1 MNRKQLIESQLR
13 ALGITPEMLG
23 PVEHLPLQATP
34 DYGALV
40 EEQDEFHLGAT
51 RAQARDVPS
60 FGKAFRQAMSWL
72 KKDAVSQDDTEPT
85 TMLRRH
91 ASMAPAPP
99 ESALLPAH
107 SSVMDALGLRIE
119 VDPAGRDLRVI
130 SREGGAFQVRPD
142 LHAVEAQVADA
153 AGIARVTLQ
162 QDGRFLIESAAGSP
176 MVVGWRD
183 SRNLLLRPVYPWA
196 APPVEEWTT
205 MTTDRWMQD
214 RLSQGAR
221 ADAWTRTSL
230 AGQLARLCEP
240 ESRDVAALIASG
252 RLQDLVS
259 EVELA
264 PRRWARALPPSEKA
278 ALEQQAVRRAEAL
291 GDDLTDLF
299 DTLSADMAEASES
312 WAHLCHRRD
321 DIESVRLLLKEAGTG
336 AALDAA
342 LEALDRTG
350 RAVRI
355 NLEAS
360 LTSDDER
367 LRRVALGDPSAWWG
381 STDFEAHYF

>member
-1 MNRKQLIESQLR
+1 
-13 ALGITPEMLG
+13 
-23 PVEHLPLQATP
+23 
-34 DYGALV
+34 
-40 EEQDEFHLGAT
+40 
-51 RAQARDVPS
+51 
-60 FGKAFRQAMSWL
+60 
-72 KKDAVSQDDTEPT
+72 
-85 TMLRRH
+85 
-91 ASMAPAPP
+91 
-99 ESALLPAH
+99 
-107 SSVMDALGLRIE
+107 
-119 VDPAGRDLRVI
+119 
-130 SREGGAFQVRPD
+130 

>member
-1 MNRKQLIESQLR
+1 MNPELLLEHQLR
-13 ALGITPEMLG
+13 AIGITPEMLG
-23 PVEHLPLQATP
+23 AIERLPLQAAP
-34 DYGALV
+34 PHA
-40 EEQDEFHLGAT
+40 
-51 RAQARDVPS
+51 ARLMERSYRMLEDVI
-60 FGKAFRQAMSWL
+60 
-72 KKDAVSQDDTEPT
+72 DA
-85 TMLRRH
+85 
-91 ASMAPAPP
+91 APAFLEGPRALGTGA
-99 ESALLPAH
+99 ESRAPGARVSRRTDTVHLPAH
-107 SSVMDALGLRIE
+107 SSVMDDLGLRLE
-119 VDPAGRDLRVI
+119 VDPSGHDLRVI
-130 SREGGAFQVRPD
+130 SRDRTAFRVRPG
-142 LHAVEAQVADA
+142 LRSAEAEVADA
-153 AGIARVTLQ
+153 AGIAHVALK
-162 QDGRFLIESAAGSP
+162 QDGRFLIESAAGTP
-176 MVVGWRD
+176 LVVGWRE
-183 SRNLLLRPVYPWA
+183 SRALLLRPVYPWGS
-196 APPVEEWTT
+196 PPVEEWTM

-214 RLSQGAR
+214 RLSRGAH

-240 ESRDVAALIASG
+240 AQEDVAALMASG

-264 PRRWARALPPSEKA
+264 PRRWARNLPDSDKA
-278 ALEQQAVRRAEAL
+278 VLEQQAVRRAEAL

-312 WAHLCHRRD
+312 WSRLCHRRD
-321 DIESVRLLLKEAGTG
+321 DIESVRLLLKEAGAG
-336 AALDAA
+336 EALDDV
-342 LEALDRTG
+342 LEAIDRTG